1 MYLDSPPDTAGT
13 YQGVSLKIPATLLQL
28 TAEQFAA
35 RSGRERIAGACGGQ
49 FLRHRRRR
57 KGALLRSRTTIR
69 LREVPEGFDGLWH
82 LFHVRQLPRLIEQ
95 RFRRP
100 VEAEP
105 WPPSLPG
112 RRVNPVH
119 FLSGRSF
126 RANVKVH

>member
-69 LREVPEGFDGLWH
+69 LREVPESFDGLEASLLAIPGQFLRH
-82 LFHVRQLPRLIEQ
+82 FGGPERCGVALTVRISC
-95 RFRRP
+95 F
-100 VEAEP
+100 
-105 WPPSLPG
+105 
-112 RRVNPVH
+112 
-119 FLSGRSF
+119 
-126 RANVKVH
+126 